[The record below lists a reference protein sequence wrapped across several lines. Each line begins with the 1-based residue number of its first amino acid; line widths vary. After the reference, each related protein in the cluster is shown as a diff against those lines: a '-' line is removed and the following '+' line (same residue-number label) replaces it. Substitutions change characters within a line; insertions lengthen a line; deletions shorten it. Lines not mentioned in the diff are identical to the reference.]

1 MNRLKLRD
9 KLVVSVGL
17 LILLA
22 VLILTSLSYISLH
35 LAYQRT
41 AEAKREKLDQLI
53 QSQVECLIGVL
64 EANYARFENGELTDA
79 QARENA
85 AYIVR
90 TTG

>member
-41 AEAKREKLDQLI
+41 AEAKTDYNSPRSKPVPHRGRVLI
-53 QSQVECLIGVL
+53 QAI
-64 EANYARFENGELTDA
+64 
-79 QARENA
+79 
-85 AYIVR
+85 
-90 TTG
+90 